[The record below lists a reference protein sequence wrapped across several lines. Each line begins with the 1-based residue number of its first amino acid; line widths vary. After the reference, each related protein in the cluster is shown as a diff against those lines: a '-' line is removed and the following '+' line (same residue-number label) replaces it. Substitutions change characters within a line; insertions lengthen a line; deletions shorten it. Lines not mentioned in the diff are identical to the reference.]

1 MKTIDIHDQHIEIV
15 FNDPITVKVDY
26 WAIKNLCFETDG
38 ETFSF
43 DPSRKC
49 LTHGHKVKFFTMTV
63 DLEEVKC
70 FSHTPRTVDG
80 DVTVWDD
87 GCDAIDELRTR
98 RDIAYV
104 VINGECYV
112 MPWIEKEVPTK
123 LGIPDKYN
131 ELQRQSS
138 KTKREHC
145 LLTIEVGKANEQE

>member
-1 MKTIDIHDQHIEIV
+1 MKTIEIHDQHIEIV

-26 WAIKNLCFETDG
+26 WAIKNLFFETDG

-43 DPSRKC
+43 DPNRKD
-49 LTHGHKVKFFTMTV
+49 LLHGHKVKFFTLTV

-70 FSHTPRTVDG
+70 FSHTPRLVDG
-80 DVTVWDD
+80 DLTVWDD
-87 GCDAIDELRTR
+87 GCDAINELRTR
-98 RDIAYV
+98 RDIAYI
-104 VINGECYV
+104 VINGESYV

-138 KTKREHC
+138 KTKKEHC
-145 LLTIEVGKANEQE
+145 LLTIEVGKPNE